1 MRGAMFMLRLPRFQ
15 ARITHFQLCF
25 CRRFLAR
32 IFLQR
37 FLEDYEVANPF
48 AIQTSLENDLSIV
61 ALEGFVDAH
70 TAPQFEDAV
79 QKAVN
84 SGSVRIVVDCEKLNY
99 ISSAGLG
106 VFMSFIE
113 EVRDRGGDI
122 KICGLTPKV
131 KHTFEILGFQD
142 IFEMLDDQQTALQR
156 FNA

>member
-1 MRGAMFMLRLPRFQ
+1 LPGF
-15 ARITHFQLCF
+15 
-25 CRRFLAR
+25 
-32 IFLQR
+32 

-70 TAPQFEDAV
+70 TAPQFEDAI
-79 QKAVN
+79 QKAVD
-84 SGSVRIVVDCEKLNY
+84 SGTVRIVVDCEKLNY

-131 KHTFEILGFQD
+131 RHTFEILGFQD
-142 IFEMLDDQQTALQR
+142 IFEMLDDQQTALRR
-156 FNA
+156 FNAG